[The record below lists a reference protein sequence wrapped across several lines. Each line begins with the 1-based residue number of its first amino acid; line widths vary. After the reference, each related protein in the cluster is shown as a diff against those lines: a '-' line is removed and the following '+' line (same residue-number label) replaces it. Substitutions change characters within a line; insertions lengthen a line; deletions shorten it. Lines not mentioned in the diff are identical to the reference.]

1 MEGMTPRWSG
11 GGRAVVVALA
21 VLGAAGLG
29 CRERARAVQS
39 QAAVREMVAALLP
52 SVERAARL
60 TFRRP
65 PVVQV
70 RSRDEIR
77 SYVVAKLDS
86 EYPPEELA
94 GYEAALRIFRLIPD
108 TLDLRRTIVNVL
120 YEQIAGYYDPDS
132 NAFYIAADLDPYL
145 ARVTASHELV
155 HALQD
160 QYLDL
165 DSIMRLRR
173 QNDRRVAAQAILEG
187 QATLTQIPVLMPE
200 QRPETL
206 PPDWF
211 WRQRE
216 VMAAQHAQM
225 KEFASAPV
233 WLRESLVFP
242 YLAGADFV
250 NWFLR
255 THPGRQPFGDAMPSS
270 TEQIL
275 HPERY
280 ASGDVPTTL
289 RFASGDPRYEDGLGE
304 FEIRLLLTAL
314 TGVEARGEVLAS
326 GWDGDRYAVFGDGM
340 NALVW
345 YTVWD
350 DEAAARRFAQGF
362 ERAWSRVASSAARRT
377 EIDSIDLDGIPGVR
391 FVDAPA
397 DWPGWNNIPAVVAG
411 ER

>member
-1 MEGMTPRWSG
+1 VDRLRVGLAP
-11 GGRAVVVALA
+11 AVLLAALA
-21 VLGAAGLG
+21 GAG

-39 QAAVREMVAALLP
+39 QAELRDVVEALLP
-52 SVERAARL
+52 AVERAARL
-60 TFRRP
+60 EFRRP

-70 RSRDEIR
+70 RSRNQIR
-77 SYVVAKLDS
+77 SYVVAKLDA
-86 EYPPEELA
+86 EYPPGEMA
-94 GYEAALRIFRLIPD
+94 GYQAALRIFGLIPD
-108 TLDLRRTIVNVL
+108 TLDLRSAVVNVL

-132 NAFYIAADLDPYL
+132 NAFYIAADLDPYI

-165 DSIMRLRR
+165 DSIMRLRG
-173 QNDRRVAAQAILEG
+173 QNDRRVAAQSVLEG

-200 QRPETL
+200 QKPDTL

-225 KEFASAPV
+225 KEFSNAPV
-233 WLRESLVFP
+233 WLREALIFP

-250 NWFLR
+250 NWY
-255 THPGRQPFGDAMPSS
+255 GRNHSGRPPFGEHLPRS

-280 ASGDVPTTL
+280 AAGDEPTTL
-289 RFASGDPRYEDGLGE
+289 RFRSQTHYQDGLGE
-304 FEIRLLLTAL
+304 FEIRLLFRVL
-314 TGVEARGEVLAS
+314 TGIEERGAVLAA
-326 GWDGDRYAVFGDGM
+326 GWDGDQYGVFGERMD
-340 NALVW
+340 ALVW

-350 DEAAARRFAQGF
+350 DEASARRFAQGI
-362 ERAWSRVASSAARRT
+362 ERAWIRRT
-377 EIDSIDLDGIPGVR
+377 PDRRLEISPVLLGDMHGVR
-391 FVDAPA
+391 LVDAPA
-397 DWPGWNNIPAVVAG
+397 SWSGWAQIPAVTIG
-411 ER
+411 SD